1 MEKDISKEFTLSI
14 VVVEAGVGS
23 KVLKESKKIGVL
35 GGTIFL
41 GRGTIPNHLLQ
52 LLGLY
57 ETKKEIIMMV
67 SESSLE
73 DKIHEGLTRKFHLE
87 KPNHGIIFS
96 LPISK
101 IIGKINPEETLSE
114 VKVGGNIM
122 GYEVLFTVVERGL
135 GQDVVDAAAKVGSR
149 GATIINGRGSGIHE
163 TNMFF
168 SMPIEPE
175 KEIVMILIE
184 RSKTQEIMDAINKEM
199 NITEPGKGII
209 FALDVNKT
217 SGLFNN
223 K

>member
-1 MEKDISKEFTLSI
+1 MEKDINKEFTISI
-14 VVVEAGVGS
+14 VVVEAGIGS
-23 KVLKESKKIGVL
+23 RVLKESKKIGVL

-41 GRGTIPNHLLQ
+41 GKGTIPNHLLE

-57 ETKKEIIMMV
+57 ETKKELIMMV

-73 DKIHEGLTRKFHLE
+73 DKIHEGLTKKFHLE
-87 KPNHGIIFS
+87 KANHGIIFS
-96 LPISK
+96 VPISR
-101 IIGKINPEETLSE
+101 ILGTINPDGSHSKG
-114 VKVGGNIM
+114 KVGGNIM
-122 GYEVLFTVVERGL
+122 GYEVIFTVVERGT
-135 GQDVVDAAAKVGSR
+135 GQDVVDAASKAGSR

-184 RSKTQEIMDAINKEM
+184 KSKTEDIMDAINKEM

-217 SGLFNN
+217 SGLFN